1 MNIDDMEGLD
11 EETRKEIE
19 GLQKVTRE
27 KDGGEAFTEAQL
39 KIFSTSYS
47 NEDYSLGYE
56 ALSKI
61 KETDNK
67 ISYYLAQ
74 INLALI
80 EKDIVNSVYK
90 ASERLIKLYENK
102 EFEPISKVV
111 LKGGF
116 LSVEDVMFKFGS
128 ELINKEEYKEALKLF
143 NSLGASYSYENYCLI
158 KICMLFLEENTKKI
172 AKYFLDSLRHVL
184 IIQDNLIVDCSHE
197 NKYERKLAH
206 YTSTVVAN
214 VLLTN
219 PENNK
224 NLFRLNTIY
233 NVNDPSE
240 GSLLTSY
247 LKEKKDNFEKNV
259 DLDVDYHAFLSCFT
273 FNHDSLN
280 QFRLYGKENNKEASG
295 VSLVFNK
302 SFFLDRNIYSK
313 YRKLLNDPIN
323 IINIEKTKD
332 VNFNLLTD
340 KTDDNN
346 IDKQNVFRCM
356 YLNAKND
363 YIHLAQRNKIT
374 FYNEFEDKNEAQ
386 KHWEEYT
393 KYVDSKKEVVITS
406 LDKLKTNF
414 NSLNEQYRI
423 LNINYSRIIDELNS
437 IADEILL
444 PLKYLVKH
452 SAFQEEQECRIV
464 YITSLKNENIRMEF
478 GKFLYV
484 EYEPEVKAHLDKIYI
499 APAATQYQPYLAKL
513 LCDTNVKIELSNN
526 PFRLSTSY

>member
-11 EETRKEIE
+11 EETRKKIE
-19 GLQKVTRE
+19 ELQKVTRE
-27 KDGGEAFTEAQL
+27 KDGDEAFTAAQL
-39 KIFSTSYS
+39 KIFSTSFS

-74 INLALI
+74 INLALV
-80 EKDIVNSVYK
+80 EKNIDNNVYR

-102 EFEPISKVV
+102 EFELISTVV

-116 LSVEDVMFKFGS
+116 LSVEDVMFKFGG
-128 ELINKEEYKEALKLF
+128 ELIDKEQYKDALRLF
-143 NSLGASYSYENYCLI
+143 ESLSTSYSYENYCLI
-158 KICMLFLEENTKKI
+158 RICMLFLRENTKKI
-172 AKYFLDSLRHVL
+172 AEYFLDSLKQVL
-184 IIQDNLIVDCSHE
+184 VIQDNLIVDCSHE
-197 NKYERKLAH
+197 NQYERKLAH
-206 YTSTVVAN
+206 YTSTIVAN
-214 VLLTN
+214 NLL
-219 PENNK
+219 NNTEK
-224 NLFRLNTIY
+224 NKSLFRLSTIY

-240 GSLLTSY
+240 GNLLMGY
-247 LKEKKDNFEKNV
+247 LKEKKYNIKKNV
-259 DLDVDYHAFLSCFT
+259 DLNVDYHAFLSCFT

-280 QFRLYGKENNKEASG
+280 QFRLYGKENNREASG

-302 SFFLDRNIYSK
+302 HFFLDKNIYSK
-313 YRKLLNDPIN
+313 YRKILNDPIN
-323 IINIEKTKD
+323 IINTKKIEDIKD
-332 VNFNLLTD
+332 NLLIEYANATE
-340 KTDDNN
+340 

-356 YLNAKND
+356 YLNVKND
-363 YIHLAQRNKIT
+363 YIHLAQRDKIT
-374 FYNEFEDKNEAQ
+374 FYNEFKDKSEAQ
-386 KHWEEYT
+386 RHWEEYT
-393 KYVDSKKEVVITS
+393 KYVDSKKEIIIRS
-406 LDKLKTNF
+406 LNKLKVNF
-414 NSLNEQYRI
+414 NLLDEQYRM
-423 LNINYSRIIDELNS
+423 LDSNYSSITDELDI

-464 YITSLKNENIRMEF
+464 YVTSLKNENVRMEF

-484 EYEPEVKAHLDKIYI
+484 EYEADVKTHLDKIYI

-526 PFRLSTSY
+526 PYRQT